1 MAIKVAI
8 ILTRT
13 ECSILF
19 GNKEEW
25 GSLWGF
31 GGYNA
36 SGLKMFFDESLAGF
50 LFSRITGVDFRDL
63 WDKGIL
69 EFNGVI
75 KGPMRGEKV
84 IGLFQED
91 IGKIGAKVWDWDFL
105 GFLGLSKLCRDGDLV
120 DLFF

>member
-1 MAIKVAI
+1 MNSVAIKVVI

-19 GNKEEW
+19 WNEEEW
-25 GSLWGF
+25 GGLWGF

-50 LFSRITGVDFRDL
+50 LFGRVEGVDFCNF

-69 EFNGVI
+69 EFDGVI
-75 KGPMRGEKV
+75 KGLMRGKNI

-91 IGKIGAKVWDWDFL
+91 ISKISAKFGTGISF
-105 GFLGLSKLCRDGDLV
+105 GFSA
-120 DLFF
+120 